1 MKGDEAFL
9 KLSAQIGYK
18 HLTDD
23 IALQGA
29 DGTYTS
35 LVWPLQ
41 GGDPDEAFSGVPYEK
56 VYRENID
63 TNSAPTTRFF
73 RCL

>member
-56 VYRENID
+56 VY
-63 TNSAPTTRFF
+63 
-73 RCL
+73 